1 MSQLSLS
8 ITLDDE
14 ATFENFYAPFGT
26 LQHTAMQCLSK
37 RSEPYIFL
45 SGNAGT
51 GLSHLLQAACKLER
65 DSMYINLGLLDANST
80 DKIFE
85 GLEEGSLVCL
95 DDIHIILLNQ
105 YWEKAVFHLFNR
117 CCENGTRL
125 VFASHKR
132 LNLMNIRFPDL
143 ITRLKS
149 GVVLHFE
156 DYRDADLLNL
166 IKYRAKRMG
175 LNFTHD
181 LAVYMFNRT
190 KRSAGSV
197 VDDLKKIDLKALSEK
212 RPITQPLIKSA
223 LDL

>member
-95 DDIHIILLNQ
+95 DDIHIILL
-105 YWEKAVFHLFNR
+105 
-117 CCENGTRL
+117 
-125 VFASHKR
+125 KR
-132 LNLMNIRFPDL
+132 
-143 ITRLKS
+143 S
-149 GVVLHFE
+149 S
-156 DYRDADLLNL
+156 NL
-166 IKYRAKRMG
+166 ILKHLLLRGFVK
-175 LNFTHD
+175 H
-181 LAVYMFNRT
+181 
-190 KRSAGSV
+190 
-197 VDDLKKIDLKALSEK
+197 VDDHFLYIF
-212 RPITQPLIKSA
+212 LIC
-223 LDL
+223 LTVF